1 MSTFRFAILGAAKVG
16 RKFCAAVSLIPG
28 CEVCA
33 VASKS
38 IERAQQFAQ
47 AHGVEHYYDSYEQML
62 DAEKPDCAYIAVTV
76 NDHFRL
82 TMMCLERR
90 IPVLCEKAMFRNSAE
105 AEAAFAK
112 ARENNVFV
120 MEAMWSRF
128 LPNILKVR
136 EWVREGRI
144 GTVELAQ
151 CDIGFLAPYA
161 PDNRYFSPALG
172 GGAALDITVYAYEI
186 TTFVLEQVI
195 RSMHVQASWC
205 DTGVDASDHVT
216 IRFEHTLA
224 NLMTSFVTN
233 MQDQLVL
240 YGTQG
245 RIVAPNPHHGN
256 ECYLYGSDGELMEHF
271 VDTQTQQGFT
281 YQLEE
286 AMRCIREGL
295 IESPVVPHQLT
306 LDCAKLFDIINQT
319 KNSF

>member
-1 MSTFRFAILGAAKVG
+1 MSTFRFAILGAAKVA
-16 RKFCAAVSLIPG
+16 RKFCAAVKLIPD

-38 IERAQQFAQ
+38 LERAQQFAQ
-47 AHGVEHYYDSYEQML
+47 AHGIAHSYDSYEQIL
-62 DAEKPDCAYIAVTV
+62 DAEKPDCAYVAVTT

-90 IPVLCEKAMFRNSAE
+90 IPVLCEKAMFQNSTE

-112 ARENNVFV
+112 ARENHTFV

-128 LPNILKVR
+128 LPHILKVR
-136 EWVREGRI
+136 EWVRAGRI
-144 GTVELAQ
+144 GTVELTQ
-151 CDIGFLAPYA
+151 CDIGFTAPYDPA
-161 PDNRYFSPALG
+161 NRYFSPALG

-186 TTFVLEQVI
+186 TTFVVEQAI
-195 RSMHVQASWC
+195 RQISAQASWS

-216 IRFEHTLA
+216 IQFDHTLA

-233 MQDQLVL
+233 MEDQLVL
-240 YGTQG
+240 YGSQG
-245 RIVAPNPHHGN
+245 KIVAPRPHSGN
-256 ECYLYGSDGELMEHF
+256 ECFLYSSDGELLEHF
-271 VDTQTQQGFT
+271 VHDQPQYGFT
-281 YQLEE
+281 YQLVE

-306 LDCAKLFDIINQT
+306 LDCARLFDLINQT
-319 KNSF
+319 KP

>member
-1 MSTFRFAILGAAKVG
+1 MNPFRFAILGAAKVG
-16 RKFCAAVSLIPG
+16 RKFCAAVNLIPD

-38 IERAQQFAQ
+38 MDRAQQFAQ
-47 AHGVEHYYDSYEQML
+47 AHGVARYYDSYEQML

-90 IPVLCEKAMFRNSAE
+90 IPVLCEKAMFQNSTE

-128 LPNILKVR
+128 LPHILKVR

-144 GTVELAQ
+144 GKVELAQ
-151 CDIGFLAPYA
+151 CDIGFIAPYD
-161 PDNRYFSPALG
+161 PENRYFSPALG

-186 TTFVLEQVI
+186 TTFVVEQAI
-195 RSMHVQASWC
+195 RRISAQATWS
-205 DTGVDASDHVT
+205 DTGVDASNHVT
-216 IRFEHTLA
+216 IQFEHTLA

-233 MQDQLVL
+233 MEDQLVL
-240 YGTQG
+240 YGTNG
-245 RIVAPNPHHGN
+245 KIVAPRPHSGS
-256 ECYLYGSDGELMEHF
+256 ECFLYDSNGELMEHF
-271 VDTQTQQGFT
+271 VAPQPQYGFT
-281 YQLEE
+281 YQLVE

-295 IESPVVPHQLT
+295 IESPSVPHQVT
-306 LDCAKLFDIINQT
+306 VDCAGLFDRISQT
-319 KNSF
+319 KG